1 MEADLVLVQRAQSGD
16 QHAMCRLI
24 EQFTPF
30 CVRIARKIRII
41 GLDFEE
47 RLLVAKEQI
56 IRAVRIFDPSR
67 GWKPST
73 LICSCIHRGM
83 QEYARNVAA
92 THGIKRY
99 GNFNPGGDLHLDDV
113 LAGEIMQVQD
123 VDRDLVDCVTLLRTL
138 RDKLTER
145 EIKVLEGRLA
155 GLSMR
160 QIGDGLGVSVSRIMQ
175 HMAEIKKKASPIFEV
190 SLAA

>member
-1 MEADLVLVQRAQSGD
+1 
-16 QHAMCRLI
+16 MCRLI

-56 IRAVRIFDPSR
+56 IRAVRLFDPGR
-67 GWKPST
+67 GYKPST

-123 VDRDLVDCVTLLRTL
+123 FDRDLVDCSAMMHDLRAQ
-138 RDKLTER
+138 LTER
-145 EIKVLEGRLA
+145 ERIVLEGRLA
-155 GLSMR
+155 GLKFWE
-160 QIGDGLGVSVSRIMQ
+160 IGDMLGVSESRVQQ
-175 HMAEIKKKASPIFEV
+175 HINEVRKKASPIFEV